1 MCIRDRLSTVDSC
14 SASPSAHRQLGLP
27 QRRRWVTTEPRTSRG
42 SPADSGSAITHTSN
56 LTVVHCQIMA
66 HNDAV
71 FLDLQ
76 GVSRQQS
83 VPGRAT
89 CPRDR
94 SHQDAP
100 SDVTPEEPHPNHM
113 NRKAF
118 GHFLVDRAQ
127 ELQKLLVA
135 VFVHAR
141 PNDGAIDCVQ
151 GAVVLC
157 MDEKTS
163 IQALDHT
170 Q

>member
-42 SPADSGSAITHTSN
+42 SPADSGSAITHTSD
-56 LTVVHCQIMA
+56 LTVVNCQIMA
-66 HNDAV
+66 HNDAI

-100 SDVTPEEPHPNHM
+100 SDVTPEEPHPKYFACHGPLPRPRLTGGSRLRRVALQRM
-113 NRKAF
+113 KTKSST
-118 GHFLVDRAQ
+118 VD
-127 ELQKLLVA
+127 E
-135 VFVHAR
+135 
-141 PNDGAIDCVQ
+141 C
-151 GAVVLC
+151 
-157 MDEKTS
+157 
-163 IQALDHT
+163 
-170 Q
+170 